1 MSKVSPVKLAI
12 WISTKTEK
20 VSSGGPSMAAKLL
33 AILLLLVATGVQAR
47 RLGHRRLII
56 HVPVKVKTHHHTHTV
71 YKVLHGSHGG
81 GGGVKQTVYK
91 VLGFSTHGGGIAKGG
106 GGGVGGVGHGGYGSY
121 DMGSMGG
128 MGHGEITY
136 EDMHGCESGKVIPA
150 ARDMIFNHYSRHDQS
165 DGTAEDYAEELDDF
179 VDLRD
184 GWL

>member
-1 MSKVSPVKLAI
+1 MG
-12 WISTKTEK
+12 K
-20 VSSGGPSMAAKLL
+20 VSSGSASLVAKAL
-33 AILLLLVATGVQAR
+33 AIMLLLVATGVQAR

-81 GGGVKQTVYK
+81 GGGGGGGGVKQTVYK
-91 VLGFSTHGGGIAKGG
+91 VLGFSTHGGGAAKGG
-106 GGGVGGVGHGGYGSY
+106 GGGGAGHGGHGSY
-121 DMGSMGG
+121 DMGG

-150 ARDMIFNHYSRHDQS
+150 ARDMIFNHYSRHGQS
-165 DGTAEDYAEELDDF
+165 DGTGEDYAEELDDF

>member
-1 MSKVSPVKLAI
+1 M
-12 WISTKTEK
+12 TK
-20 VSSGGPSMAAKLL
+20 VSSGSPSMAGQLL
-33 AILLLLVATGVQAR
+33 AIMLLLMATGIQAR

-81 GGGVKQTVYK
+81 GGGGVKQTVYK

-106 GGGVGGVGHGGYGSY
+106 GGGGGGHHHGSY
-121 DMGSMGG
+121 DLGSMGNG
-128 MGHGEITY
+128 GEITY

-150 ARDMIFNHYSRHDQS
+150 ARDMIFNHYSRHGES
-165 DGTAEDYAEELDDF
+165 DGAGEDYAEELDDF

>member
-1 MSKVSPVKLAI
+1 M
-12 WISTKTEK
+12 TEL
-20 VSSGGPSMAAKLL
+20 SSRSPSMAAHFL
-33 AILLLLVATGVQAR
+33 AIMLLLMATGIQAR

-81 GGGVKQTVYK
+81 GGGGGGVKQTVYK
-91 VLGFSTHGGGIAKGG
+91 VLGFSTHGGGIGKGG
-106 GGGVGGVGHGGYGSY
+106 GGGHGSY
-121 DMGSMGG
+121 DLGG
-128 MGHGEITY
+128 MGHGGEITY

-150 ARDMIFNHYSRHDQS
+150 ARDMIFNHYSRHGEG
-165 DGTAEDYAEELDDF
+165 DGAGEDYAEELDEF

>member
-1 MSKVSPVKLAI
+1 M
-12 WISTKTEK
+12 TN
-20 VSSGGPSMAAKLL
+20 VSSRSPSMTGKLL
-33 AILLLLVATGVQAR
+33 AIMLLLMATGIQAR

-81 GGGVKQTVYK
+81 GGGGVKQTVYK

-106 GGGVGGVGHGGYGSY
+106 GGSGGGGGHGGGGGGHGSY
-121 DMGSMGG
+121 DLGG

-150 ARDMIFNHYSRHDQS
+150 ARDMIFNHYSRHGEG
-165 DGTAEDYAEELDDF
+165 DGTTEDYAEELDDF